1 MAVGLKNN
9 RLIFE
14 FPEIHPDAVLE
25 IDFHRTNRLPEDA
38 HVHSLPPSLGS
49 FPLRDIHDL
58 PKDKIPANWLK
69 RGGIVLP
76 MHQTEAMWMS
86 FHSPGGYP
94 MAVKVCVG
102 KVNAVTGKPWSE
114 DLAFGDDQDFMQVPG
129 QMWMDGICIGK
140 GVIRQFVAM
149 PLGQGYTVEGQVTGK
164 EDHGGLQILV
174 KPLLPA
180 HFTKVPKLP
189 RRASYDSSFAVMASG
204 FDEPGVLFS
213 AAPSSDGPSLS
224 PSSFKVGSP
233 LRAMA
238 SVDATMR
245 SPAPRKLDM
254 GLAAGGQMKQ
264 EIYVSPIEP
273 QHWSAAKSRC
283 FVAIANAES
292 WADITGTNAPALPES
307 YATHVSKGG
316 KVFEVAETG
325 HALEGGAPLKG
336 VKSLKAH
343 GETIGE
349 NPLPVDVSVDPASVK
364 TVKVYGNLPISGAK
378 LVSEGVI

>member
-25 IDFHRTNRLPEDA
+25 IDFHRTNRLPEDS

-49 FPLRDIHDL
+49 FPLRDIHEL
-58 PKDKIPANWLK
+58 AKDKVPADWLK
-69 RGGIVLP
+69 RGGIVMP

-86 FHSPGGYP
+86 FHSPAGYP

-114 DLAFGDDQDFMQVPG
+114 ELAFGDDQDFMQVPG

-180 HFTKVPKLP
+180 HFTKVPKAP
-189 RRASYDSSFAVMASG
+189 RRGSYDSSLAVMTSG
-204 FDEPGVLFS
+204 FGEPGVLFS
-213 AAPSSDGPSLS
+213 AASFDDGAALA
-224 PSSFKVGSP
+224 PSSFKAGSA

-245 SPAPRKLDM
+245 APAPQKLDM

-264 EIYVSPIEP
+264 EIYTSAIDP
-273 QHWSAAKSRC
+273 QQWSSAKSRC

-292 WADITGTNAPALPES
+292 WADLTGSSAPALPET

-325 HALEGGAPLKG
+325 QSLDGGEALKS
-336 VKSLKAH
+336 VKPIKAH
-343 GETIGE
+343 GETIGA

-364 TVKVYGNLPISGAK
+364 SVHVYGNLPISGAK